1 MKLFKYSKSCL
12 RARDLL
18 LVVLFSSSSM
28 LSAAEP
34 DAITCGYMPQGL
46 LQAWSDDRYL
56 WQDSVDYKPVIES
69 NAVVAIELTRLAQ
82 DHQLTALGFNVG
94 DRLTSVNGVSVDD
107 SNAFAL
113 EVSQLVSK
121 DSILLEFQ
129 NRSALR
135 LIQQADQC

>member
-1 MKLFKYSKSCL
+1 
-12 RARDLL
+12 
-18 LVVLFSSSSM
+18 M

-34 DAITCGYMPQGL
+34 DAITCEYMPQGL

-56 WQDSVDYKPVIES
+56 WQDSLDYKPVIEG